1 MANRFSQNNWQ
12 IEDDMLTVEKIRE
25 GVGKCLVKSG
35 TTYRADQF
43 EAYKAAIEKET
54 NKNARWVLER
64 LVENAEIAEK
74 RGFPLCDDTGIPHL
88 FLEVGNDIDLPKGW
102 LAAIQEGVAQG
113 LRTMPGR
120 PMAIKGNDV
129 QRVEQSGGLSEDPAD
144 VLPPSAITK
153 SVPGNRLSVTVLLF
167 GGGPEI
173 RAKTYRIYHKRS
185 MNRVLEEAAGWAAG
199 EVGGLGC
206 TPGTIAMGIGRS
218 HTEATMRMV
227 EAMRNGDLRKQS
239 EWERKITEIVNATK
253 VGPLGMGGNYSVLGT
268 FLNVGPARASG
279 VRIVCVRPCC
289 CVEPRRAT
297 VSFDP
302 TGVVTFE

>member
-1 MANRFSQNNWQ
+1 
-12 IEDDMLTVEKIRE
+12 MLTVEKIRE

-43 EAYKAAIEKET
+43 EIYKAAIEKET
-54 NKNARWVLER
+54 NKSAKWVLER

-102 LAAIQEGVAQG
+102 LLAIQEGVAQG
-113 LRTMPGR
+113 LRVMPGR
-120 PMAIKGNDV
+120 PMAVKGNDIE
-129 QRVEQSGGLSEDPAD
+129 RVEQSAGLSEDPAD
-144 VLPPSAITK
+144 VLPVPAITK
-153 SVPGNRLSVTVLLF
+153 PVPGNRLSVTVLLF

-173 RAKTYRIYHKRS
+173 RSKTYRVFHKRS
-185 MNRVLEEAAGWAAG
+185 IKNVLEEAAGWIAA
-199 EVGGLGC
+199 EVKNLGC
-206 TPGTIAMGIGRS
+206 TPCTIAMGVGRS
-218 HTEATMRMV
+218 HTEASMRMV

-239 EWERKITEIVNATK
+239 EWERKITEIVNAEK
-253 VGPLGMGGNYSVLGT
+253 AGALGLGGDHSALGT
-268 FLNVGPARASG
+268 FLNIGPLRASG
-279 VRIVCVRPCC
+279 VRIVCARPCC

-302 TGVVTFE
+302 TGAVAFE

>member
-1 MANRFSQNNWQ
+1 
-12 IEDDMLTVEKIRE
+12 MLTIEKIRE
-25 GVGKCLVKSG
+25 GVGKCLVKAG

-43 EAYKAAIEKET
+43 EAYRSAIGKET

-74 RGFPLCDDTGIPHL
+74 GKYPLCDDTGIPHV
-88 FLEVGNDIDLPKGW
+88 FLEVGNEIDLPKGW
-102 LAAIQEGVAQG
+102 LPAIQEGVAEG
-113 LRTMPGR
+113 LRAMPGR

-129 QRVEQSGGLSEDPAD
+129 ERVEQSGGLAEDPAA
-144 VLPPSAITK
+144 VVPPSMITK
-153 SVPGNRLSVTVLLF
+153 AVAGNKLSVTVLLF

-185 MNRVLEEAAGWAAG
+185 MKRVVEEAAGWVAA

-206 TPGTIAMGIGRS
+206 TPGTVAMGIGRS
-218 HTEATMRMV
+218 HTEAAMRMV
-227 EAMRNGDLRKQS
+227 EAMRQGDLRKQS
-239 EWERKITEIVNATK
+239 EWEMRVTEIVNATK
-253 VGPLGMGGNYSVLGT
+253 VGPLGMGGDYSVLGT

-297 VSFDP
+297 VSFDAA
-302 TGVVTFE
+302 GNVTLE